1 MGFNDHMKEGNGY
14 NDFLQ
19 SLIDNS
25 HLEGA
30 AEGIT
35 KKVIA
40 EGVDS
45 LSSKQKW
52 VFEKNIGDYV
62 TAECTRCGS
71 DIPWSEMYEAYDNG
85 GMCSWCAHMDAKY
98 D

>member
-1 MGFNDHMKEGNGY
+1 MGFNDHMEENDEY
-14 NDFLQ
+14 SDFLQ
-19 SLIDNS
+19 RLIDNN

-30 AEGIT
+30 AEGIA

-40 EGVDS
+40 DGIES

-52 VFEKNIGDYV
+52 TFKKQVSDY
-62 TAECTRCGS
+62 TTSECSRGGC

-85 GMCSWCAHMDAKY
+85 GMCSWCAHMDAK